1 MTLGLPSSEDGALNE
16 EATMPALEFAR
27 STQAVAIGPGL
38 GTNEATQ
45 NFVEQFLVRCPV
57 PFVADADA
65 LNGLAGRADLL
76 GLKRSAC
83 ILTPHPG
90 EMARLLSIETQAVQ
104 AAREAMVRKM
114 ADTAGAVT
122 ILKGHRTLI
131 AMPGG
136 KASENPTG
144 NHGLAKGG
152 SGDVLTGLLG
162 GLLAQGMAP
171 FDAARLGVYVHGLA
185 GDIAAARVGARG
197 MTASDVLAA
206 LPAAWRQLEA

>member
-1 MTLGLPSSEDGALNE
+1 
-16 EATMPALEFAR
+16 
-27 STQAVAIGPGL
+27 
-38 GTNEATQ
+38 
-45 NFVEQFLVRCPV
+45 
-57 PFVADADA
+57 
-65 LNGLAGRADLL
+65 
-76 GLKRSAC
+76 
-83 ILTPHPG
+83 
-90 EMARLLSIETQAVQ
+90 
-104 AAREAMVRKM
+104 
-114 ADTAGAVT
+114 VT